1 MTGGQTRL
9 FSGGNDSSERGG
21 GAAAETI
28 RRLSADRAPLCV
40 VRASE
45 NEQQRHRNKLAAI
58 AKKNGVPTVWQSL
71 GQNSD
76 TPLQ

>member
-1 MTGGQTRL
+1 
-9 FSGGNDSSERGG
+9 
-21 GAAAETI
+21 
-28 RRLSADRAPLCV
+28 V